1 MRSELH
7 PRCKLPV
14 SIYYEDTDCVG
25 IVYHSN
31 YLKYFERGREKL
43 LGQDALVNLFEESG
57 RNFVVVNVG
66 VTFKLG
72 ARHGD
77 ILEVRTIPT
86 IESAYRLEFDCSVWR
101 KETSE
106 EERWTPI
113 VIGKVQMVCL
123 DGEMKLCA
131 LPPVITD
138 EMREIFG
145 DLVKP
150 GRKAPPRRRR
160 LPAPRRSAL
169 SRSSAS
175 QGEAAAPHKFE
186 IRVYYEDTDFTGVV
200 YYANYLKFMERAR
213 SQLFGFRNLAR
224 MKRDDGLS
232 FVVHSANLDF
242 KEGATHGDLLV
253 VRTTYVSESDFRVV
267 FHQSIYRK
275 SAALDASVEG
285 EGAGSENNGSEGGG
299 GGGGGGNGGGG
310 DADCAGMTLL
320 VKGTIVLVCVDEAGR
335 LSKVP
340 TPTL

>member
-1 MRSELH
+1 M
-7 PRCKLPV
+7 
-14 SIYYEDTDCVG
+14 
-25 IVYHSN
+25 
-31 YLKYFERGREKL
+31 
-43 LGQDALVNLFEESG
+43 
-57 RNFVVVNVG
+57 
-66 VTFKLG
+66 
-72 ARHGD
+72 
-77 ILEVRTIPT
+77 
-86 IESAYRLEFDCSVWR
+86 
-101 KETSE
+101 
-106 EERWTPI
+106 
-113 VIGKVQMVCL
+113 
-123 DGEMKLCA
+123 
-131 LPPVITD
+131 
-138 EMREIFG
+138 
-145 DLVKP
+145 
-150 GRKAPPRRRR
+150 
-160 LPAPRRSAL
+160 
-169 SRSSAS
+169 
-175 QGEAAAPHKFE
+175 
-186 IRVYYEDTDFTGVV
+186 YYEDTDFTGVV

-299 GGGGGGNGGGG
+299 GGNGGGG